1 MKINHWFEARH
12 DEIEK
17 SGDQNN
23 QLSIMLLRTY
33 LIFPMSE
40 FQNFVVYN
48 KENWEKGDV
57 TDSLV
62 LVNVA
67 QSKFR
72 IIQEDKLWV
81 TNDPMKANMLALTTV
96 IVNIT
101 RQLDSKGTTK
111 QSNKSFGNSNS
122 STVTSVNNEKYDAPN
137 LEN

>member
-96 IVNIT
+96 IGNLT
-101 RQLDSKGTTK
+101 KQLDSKGTTK
-111 QSNKSFGNSNS
+111 QFNKSFGNSNPS
-122 STVTSVNNEKYDAPN
+122 IFASDNNEKYDAPKPR
-137 LEN
+137 

>member
-40 FQNFVVYN
+40 FQNFVLYN